1 MCIFPE
7 GTALSKK
14 LKEGK
19 NGASFFAVRH
29 EIPIIP
35 VAIFGTEK
43 ALPAL
48 KRFKRTNI
56 NITFGKPIFT
66 TSEDKENLSKLTKK
80 TMNAIRTMLPEEY
93 C

>member
-7 GTALSKK
+7 GTALSTK

-29 EIPIIP
+29 KIPIIP

-43 ALPAL
+43 VLPEL

-56 NITFGKPIFT
+56 NITFGEPIFA
-66 TSEDKENLSKLTKK
+66 TSEDKKNLSELTKK
-80 TMNAIRTMLPEEY
+80 TMDAIREMLPEEH

>member
-1 MCIFPE
+1 MHFSRRHSAKHKI
-7 GTALSKK
+7 
-14 LKEGK
+14 KEGK
-19 NGASFFAVRH
+19 NGASFFAARH

-56 NITFGKPIFT
+56 NITFGKPIFST
-66 TSEDKENLSKLTKK
+66 KEDKKNLSELTKK
-80 TMNAIRTMLPEEY
+80 TMEAIRKMLPEEY